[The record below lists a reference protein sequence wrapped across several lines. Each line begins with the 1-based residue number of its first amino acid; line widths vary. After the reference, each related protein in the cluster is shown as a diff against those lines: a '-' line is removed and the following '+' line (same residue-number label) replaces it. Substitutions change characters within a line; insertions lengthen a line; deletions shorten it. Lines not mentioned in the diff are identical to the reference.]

1 MPQQEPPQPSGQP
14 PMTAGL
20 EAPVPAASPLPALAP
35 PPEAAASAPPT
46 SLSDIFAALHR
57 APNAQLGDKTPP

>member
-1 MPQQEPPQPSGQP
+1 
-14 PMTAGL
+14 MTAGL